1 MRVRPPASRVRPAE
15 ILIGRGDTSRMRSPS
30 TTTDAF
36 SVRSPEA
43 GSSKV
48 AFRIRIIAAGSILQ
62 PPAGPD
68 ARGIVKPSG
77 RSWHLLVRRGRW
89 TWSEPFGLRREAI
102 SMPSPRSSGASSTW
116 PSATRCPSCATSVR
130 RKTSSR
136 KRSWRPGSRCRP
148 SRIRRRS
155 PAGCAASCGT
165 ARTGS
170 CAGGDPASPSPS
182 PSRSGSAARSSTA
195 CTTASPRRRSISPRG
210 WTPSWRTRPHHSDV
224 LPRCRR
230 GCTIAEPMAR
240 HWLGIDIGGTFTDF
254 ALFDTKTGELV
265 GLKVP
270 STPHEFAEAIR
281 TGLTRLAD
289 EHAIDLREIGTVV
302 HGTTIAVNTL
312 IQRTGAR
319 LGLLVTEG
327 FRDVLELQR
336 LRMPNPFD
344 LHGSRPLP
352 LIPRARVAEIRER
365 LRADGSI
372 DTPLD
377 ESSVRAAVQH
387 LTRGGQSVEGLVI
400 SLLHSYRRPAHEQRA
415 RAVAEAAVPGL
426 PVTASSDVWPQAREY
441 ERTAL
446 AVLDAYVQPK
456 VRRYLEGFAQALTA
470 RGAPAVP
477 HVTKSN
483 GGIMPVAAARTQ
495 TAATLLSGPA
505 SGVIGAAYVAGRA
518 GFSSIITL
526 DVGGTSA
533 DMAVVENGRPRVSTS
548 EHIGGVPVMM
558 PVVGVS
564 AIGAGGGSV
573 AWVDDVGLPKVGP
586 QSTGAEP
593 GPACYGR
600 GGKDATLTDAF
611 LVSGFL
617 DPERF
622 LGGRMRLDRSLAEAA
637 IARFAGRL
645 GMTPDEAAES
655 VVRVA
660 VSSMYAE
667 FTKILSRAAVDPRD
681 FTLVAFG
688 GAGPVVGAL
697 LAREVGIP
705 TVFVPRSP
713 GTLCALGAISADI
726 VSDAVRTVH
735 ARLDARL
742 LETATLRGLYDGLR
756 AELADWLRQHG
767 GGASAATFR
776 HAADMRYVGQSYEIE
791 VDVDPAWLAPGGDAP
806 IRSAFHRAHERA
818 YGHADREAPA
828 EIVNLRVQLRAARPR
843 VPLAEVEAT
852 TALPAPRATRRI
864 WLDGHPVE
872 ARVFDR
878 DALGRGARLRGPA
891 IIEQPDTTV
900 LVPAGHAGEVDR
912 FGNLLLRR
920 ES

>member
-1 MRVRPPASRVRPAE
+1 
-15 ILIGRGDTSRMRSPS
+15 
-30 TTTDAF
+30 
-36 SVRSPEA
+36 
-43 GSSKV
+43 
-48 AFRIRIIAAGSILQ
+48 
-62 PPAGPD
+62 
-68 ARGIVKPSG
+68 
-77 RSWHLLVRRGRW
+77 
-89 TWSEPFGLRREAI
+89 
-102 SMPSPRSSGASSTW
+102 
-116 PSATRCPSCATSVR
+116 
-130 RKTSSR
+130 
-136 KRSWRPGSRCRP
+136 
-148 SRIRRRS
+148 
-155 PAGCAASCGT
+155 
-165 ARTGS
+165 
-170 CAGGDPASPSPS
+170 
-182 PSRSGSAARSSTA
+182 
-195 CTTASPRRRSISPRG
+195 
-210 WTPSWRTRPHHSDV
+210 
-224 LPRCRR
+224 
-230 GCTIAEPMAR
+230 MAR

-254 ALFDTKTGELV
+254 ALFDTQRGELL
-265 GLKVP
+265 GLKVA
-270 STPHEFAEAIR
+270 STPHEFAEAVR
-281 TGLTRLAD
+281 VGLARLAD
-289 EHAIDLREIGTVV
+289 EHAVDPREIGTVV

-336 LRMPNPFD
+336 LRLTNPFD

-352 LIPRARVAEIRER
+352 LIPRARVAEVRER
-365 LRADGSI
+365 LRADGRV

-377 ESSVRAAVQH
+377 EAGVREA
-387 LTRGGQSVEGLVI
+387 TRQLARAGQGIEGLVI
-400 SLLHSYRRPAHEQRA
+400 SLLHSYRDPAHERQA
-415 RAVAEAAVPGL
+415 RAIAESAVPDL

-456 VRRYLEGFAQALTA
+456 VRRYLEGFEQALTS
-470 RGAPAVP
+470 RGAPATP
-477 HVTKSN
+477 LVTKSN
-483 GGIMPVAAARTQ
+483 GGIMPVAAARSQ

-518 GFSSIITL
+518 GLPNVITL

-617 DPERF
+617 DPDRF

-660 VSSMYAE
+660 VSNMYAE

-681 FTLVAFG
+681 FALVAFG

-697 LAREVGIP
+697 VAREVGIP

-713 GTLCALGAISADI
+713 GTLCALGALSADI
-726 VSDAVRTVH
+726 VNDAVRTVH
-735 ARLDARL
+735 TRVEPALVEA
-742 LETATLRGLYDGLR
+742 AALRRQYDVLR
-756 AELADWLRQHG
+756 AELADWLQRF
-767 GGASAATFR
+767 GAGAGPAAFR
-776 HAADMRYVGQSYEIE
+776 HAADMRYVGQSYEI
-791 VDVDPAWLAPGGDAP
+791 DVPVELDWLAPGGGA
-806 IRSAFHRAHERA
+806 SLLTAFHQAHERA
-818 YGHADREAPA
+818 FGHADREAPA
-828 EIVNLRVQLRAARPR
+828 EIVNLRMQLRAERPR
-843 VPLAEVEAT
+843 VPLAELHAGST
-852 TALPAPRATRRI
+852 TPAARTTRRI
-864 WLDGHPVE
+864 WLDGRPTE

-878 DALGRGARLRGPA
+878 AALGRGARLEGPA
-891 IIEQPDTTV
+891 IVEQPDTTV
-900 LVPAGHAGEVDR
+900 LVPGAHVGEVDR

-920 ES
+920 EG

>member
-1 MRVRPPASRVRPAE
+1 
-15 ILIGRGDTSRMRSPS
+15 
-30 TTTDAF
+30 
-36 SVRSPEA
+36 
-43 GSSKV
+43 
-48 AFRIRIIAAGSILQ
+48 
-62 PPAGPD
+62 
-68 ARGIVKPSG
+68 
-77 RSWHLLVRRGRW
+77 
-89 TWSEPFGLRREAI
+89 
-102 SMPSPRSSGASSTW
+102 
-116 PSATRCPSCATSVR
+116 
-130 RKTSSR
+130 
-136 KRSWRPGSRCRP
+136 
-148 SRIRRRS
+148 
-155 PAGCAASCGT
+155 
-165 ARTGS
+165 
-170 CAGGDPASPSPS
+170 
-182 PSRSGSAARSSTA
+182 
-195 CTTASPRRRSISPRG
+195 
-210 WTPSWRTRPHHSDV
+210 
-224 LPRCRR
+224 
-230 GCTIAEPMAR
+230 MAR

-254 ALFDTKTGELV
+254 ALFDTETGELL

-270 STPHEFAEAIR
+270 STPHEFAEAVR
-281 TGLTRLAD
+281 VGLARLAD
-289 EHAIDLREIGTVV
+289 EHGVEPREIGTVV

-336 LRMPNPFD
+336 LRLTNPFD

-352 LIPRARVAEIRER
+352 LIPRARVAEVRER
-365 LRADGSI
+365 LRADGRV

-377 ESSVRAAVQH
+377 EKAVREAVQQ
-387 LTRGGQSVEGLVI
+387 LTTGQPIDGLVI
-400 SLLHSYRRPAHEQRA
+400 SLLHSYKNPAHERQA
-415 RAVAEAAVPGL
+415 RAVAEAASPGL

-446 AVLDAYVQPK
+446 AVVDAYVQPK
-456 VRRYLEGFAQALTA
+456 VRRYLEGFEKALAA
-470 RGAPAVP
+470 RGAPAMP

-483 GGIMPVAAARTQ
+483 GGIMPVAAARSQ

-505 SGVIGAAYVAGRA
+505 SGVIGAAYVASRA
-518 GFSSIITL
+518 GLPNIITL

-533 DMAVVENGRPRVSTS
+533 DMAVVENARPRVSTS

-586 QSTGAEP
+586 QSTGAAP

-622 LGGRMRLDRSLAEAA
+622 LGGRMPLDRSLAEAA

-655 VVRVA
+655 IVRVA
-660 VSSMYAE
+660 VSNMYAE

-681 FTLVAFG
+681 FALVAFG

-697 LAREVGIP
+697 VAREVGIP

-713 GTLCALGAISADI
+713 GTLCALGALSADI
-726 VSDAVRTVH
+726 VNDAVRTVH
-735 ARLDARL
+735 TRIEPAL
-742 LETATLRGLYDGLR
+742 LEADALRRQYEALR
-756 AELADWLRQHG
+756 AELGEWLERF
-767 GGASAATFR
+767 GAGSGPAAFR
-776 HAADMRYVGQSYEIE
+776 HAADMRYVGQSYEI
-791 VDVDPAWLAPGGDAP
+791 DVPVELDWLAPGGGA
-806 IRSAFHRAHERA
+806 SVLAAFHRAHERA
-818 YGHADREAPA
+818 FGHADREAPA
-828 EIVNLRVQLRAARPR
+828 EIVNLRVQLRAERPR
-843 VPLAEVEAT
+843 VPLVELPAGS
-852 TALPAPRATRRI
+852 AAPAPRTTRRI
-864 WLDGHPVE
+864 WLDGRPTE

-878 DALGRGARLRGPA
+878 AALGRGARLRGPA
-891 IIEQPDTTV
+891 IVEQPDTTV
-900 LVPAGHAGEVDR
+900 LVPDGHVGEVDR